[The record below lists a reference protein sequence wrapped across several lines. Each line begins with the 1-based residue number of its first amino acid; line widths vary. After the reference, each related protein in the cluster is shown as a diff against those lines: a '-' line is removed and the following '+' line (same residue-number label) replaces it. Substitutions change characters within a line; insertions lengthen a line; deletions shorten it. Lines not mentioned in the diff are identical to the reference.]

1 MAKQKNQRI
10 YSQDR
15 AFLQNLADEQR
26 DYIGRDY
33 SLNLKEGLLIIFALP
48 RKYKAKKE
56 TPKKDKK
63 DRNKRHEK
71 FERRER

>member
-1 MAKQKNQRI
+1 MAKHKNQRI
-10 YSQDR
+10 WSGDQ

-33 SLNLKEGLLIIFALP
+33 TLNLKEGLLIIFALP

-56 TPKKDKK
+56 TPKKDKVVR
-63 DRNKRHEK
+63 DKRSEK

>member
-1 MAKQKNQRI
+1 MAKHKNQRI
-10 YSQDR
+10 WSADK

-26 DYIGRDY
+26 DYIGRDFT
-33 SLNLKEGLLIIFALP
+33 LDLGKGLLIIFALP

-56 TPKKDKK
+56 TPKKD
-63 DRNKRHEK
+63 RNKRNEK